1 MGWRLWPR
9 GGCGFSND
17 LVYENVSSQW
27 LASRTSVAPHATP
40 AGSSSSLA
48 RGALVAALPAGA
60 LSPAAS
66 YVAGLAPGSRRAQAQ
81 ALVRI
86 SRMLGSDDPR
96 AVAWW
101 KLTPELVDA
110 LRAQLV
116 GHGAPATANR
126 VLSAL
131 RGTLR
136 ASWRA
141 GLMDAAAYQSAR
153 DVRGAR
159 GSRLP
164 RGRAVGPEEWRR
176 LFREIAHETTP
187 MRERDMAM
195 VALAYAGGFRR
206 AELVALDVEDY
217 ERDTGRLRVV
227 GKGNKERAVFVL
239 NGARDALHAWLRVR
253 GSEPGALLLP
263 VDRHGHML
271 PRRLTEQTVYDRL
284 RHLAQRAGVA
294 SFSPHDC
301 RRSLAGDLLDAG
313 VDLATV
319 QSILGHA
326 SPATTARY
334 DRRGERAVREAAER
348 VQVPFTGVG

>member
-1 MGWRLWPR
+1 MASPGKVRRPIGTR
-9 GGCGFSND
+9 RSI
-17 LVYENVSSQW
+17 VS
-27 LASRTSVAPHATP
+27 RVG
-40 AGSSSSLA
+40 AGE
-48 RGALVAALPAGA
+48 LVATLPPGTR
-60 LSPAAS
+60 SPAER

-86 SRMLGSDDPR
+86 ARLLGIGDPR
-96 AVAWW
+96 AVGWW
-101 KLTPELVDA
+101 KLTPEVVDA
-110 LRAQLV
+110 VRAQLV
-116 GHGAPATANR
+116 DQGAPATANR

-136 ASWRA
+136 AAWRA
-141 GLMDAAAYQSAR
+141 GLMDAAAYQAAR

-176 LFREIAHETTP
+176 LFREIGHEP
-187 MRERDMAM
+187 SPIRERDAAL

-206 AELVALDVEDY
+206 AELVALDLADY
-217 ERDTGRLRVV
+217 DGEAGRLRVI
-227 GKGNKERAVFVL
+227 GKGNKERAVFIG

-253 GSEPGALLLP
+253 GGEPGPLLLP
-263 VDRHGHML
+263 VDRHGRVL

-284 RHLAQRAGVA
+284 RHLAARAGIA
-294 SFSPHDC
+294 AFSPHDC
-301 RRSLAGDLLDAG
+301 RRSLAGDLLDSG

-319 QSILGHA
+319 QALLGHA

-334 DRRGERAVREAAER
+334 DRRGERAVRQAAER
-348 VQVPFTGVG
+348 VQVPYTGSG

>member
-1 MGWRLWPR
+1 MTSSPKARRAKPR
-9 GGCGFSND
+9 HRGI
-17 LVYENVSSQW
+17 
-27 LASRTSVAPHATP
+27 ASR
-40 AGSSSSLA
+40 A
-48 RGALVAALPAGA
+48 RTGALVAPLPPGTR
-60 LSPAAS
+60 SPAES

-86 SRMLGSDDPR
+86 ARLLGSDDPR

-101 KLTPELVDA
+101 KITPEVVDA
-110 LRAQLV
+110 VRAQLV
-116 GHGAPATANR
+116 DQGAPATANR

-136 ASWRA
+136 AAWRA
-141 GLMDAAAYQSAR
+141 GLMDAATYQAAR

-176 LFREIAHETTP
+176 LFREIGHEP
-187 MRERDMAM
+187 SPIRERDTAM

-206 AELVALDVEDY
+206 AELVALDVTDY
-217 ERDTGRLRVV
+217 HRDAGRLRVV
-227 GKGNKERAVFVL
+227 GKGNKERAVFL
-239 NGARDALHAWLRVR
+239 ANGARDALHAWLQVR
-253 GSEPGALLLP
+253 GPAPGPLLLP
-263 VDRHGHML
+263 VDRHGHVL
-271 PRRLTEQTVYDRL
+271 ARRLTEQTVYDRL
-284 RHLAQRAGVA
+284 RYLAERAGVA
-294 SFSPHDC
+294 TFSPHDC

-319 QSILGHA
+319 QAMLGHA

-334 DRRGERAVREAAER
+334 DRRGERAVRQAADR
-348 VQVPFTGVG
+348 VQVPYTGM